1 VLSILASSESSSTSD
16 KFVSFD
22 VPGWVWAAF
31 AVVVLAM
38 LLIDLL
44 VVHREAHA
52 VSTKEAAIESA
63 IWISI
68 GLAFGLVLLA
78 WQGGDAAGEYYAG
91 YLIEKSLSID
101 NVFVWALVMS
111 YFGVPQEYQFRVLF
125 WGIFGALV
133 LRALF
138 IFGGVAI
145 LERFHWVIYVFGA
158 FLLFT
163 AIRLLRPTHD
173 DVHPED
179 NFILRMV
186 DKVVP
191 STPEYDGQKLFT
203 RVNGRRLATP
213 LFAVLV
219 VVESSDVI
227 FAVDSIPAILAVSR
241 EEFIVFSSNAF
252 AILGLRALYFLL
264 ADLRNKFQ
272 YLQQGLAVVL
282 AFVGIKMLISEWYHM
297 PTFLSLAVIAV
308 VLTVAIGASIMN
320 PLPEGEEADVSTHG
334 IPGRR
339 TPHTGRRTPHTDASP
354 PPPTAATGSGRTGR
368 SAGE

>member
-1 VLSILASSESSSTSD
+1 MLPLLAAAESGSTD
-16 KFVSFD
+16 FVSFST
-22 VPGWVWAAF
+22 PGWVWAAF
-31 AVVVLAM
+31 AALVVVL
-38 LLIDLL
+38 LLVDLV
-44 VVHREAHA
+44 VVHRDAH
-52 VSTKEAAIESA
+52 VVTTKEAAIESA
-63 IWISI
+63 VWISI
-68 GLAFGLVLLA
+68 GLLFGLVLLV

-111 YFGVPQEYQFRVLF
+111 YFAVPQQFQFRVLF

-133 LRALF
+133 LRAIF

-145 LERFHWVIYVFGA
+145 LERFGWVIYVFGA

-163 AIRLLRPTHD
+163 AIRLLKPTHD

-179 NFILRMV
+179 NLILRMV
-186 DKVVP
+186 NKIVP
-191 STPEYDGQKLFT
+191 STTEYDGQKLFT
-203 RVNGRRLATP
+203 VKNGKRLATP

-264 ADLRNKFQ
+264 ADLRNRFR
-272 YLQQGLAVVL
+272 YLQQGLAIVL
-282 AFVGIKMLISEWYHM
+282 AFVGVKMLISEVYHL
-297 PTFLSLAVIAV
+297 PTYLSLGVIAV
-308 VLTVAIGASIMN
+308 VLGVAITLSIRN
-320 PLPEGEEADVSTHG
+320 PLPEGEEPDVSTHG
-334 IPGRR
+334 LPGRR
-339 TPHTGRRTPHTDASP
+339 TPHAESTPSGTG
-354 PPPTAATGSGRTGR
+354 PTGAPGGAARD
-368 SAGE
+368 